1 LRREGTIDDLV
12 ARKILAN
19 LDLEE
24 IRTRGIEKASD

>member
-1 LRREGTIDDLV
+1 LV